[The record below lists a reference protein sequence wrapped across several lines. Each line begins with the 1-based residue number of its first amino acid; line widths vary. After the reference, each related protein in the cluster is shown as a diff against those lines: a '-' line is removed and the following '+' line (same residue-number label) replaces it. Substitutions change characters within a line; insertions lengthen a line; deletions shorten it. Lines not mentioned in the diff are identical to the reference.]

1 MASTPRPRPRS
12 DGSGAWQV
20 YFYYRDTDGKRRQS
34 SETFE
39 EYAEAQWWAELI
51 DKVGVEEALKVLEAT
66 RDTRCDL
73 ILLTTW
79 LHRYVDRLIGV
90 QEDGRRKY
98 RRFIRNDIVPFFGE
112 GAPLEAVTQDTDAAW
127 IVYLEQDR
135 GNSPKTIANKHGFLS
150 EALRAAVEQRPS
162 PLLDAYGGRRGLPA
176 CGG

>member
-12 DGSGAWQV
+12 DGSVAWQV
-20 YFYYRDTDGKRRQS
+20 YFHYRDTDRKRRQS

-51 DKVGVEEALKVLEAT
+51 DEVGVEEALKVLEAT
-66 RDTRCDL
+66 RDTGCDG

-79 LHRYVDRLIGV
+79 LHRCVDRLVGV

-98 RRFIRNDIVPFFGE
+98 RRFIRNDIFGE

-127 IVYLEQDR
+127 IVYLEQGR
-135 GNSPKTIANKHGFLS
+135 GNSPRRSPTSTVFSARPC
-150 EALRAAVEQRPS
+150 ALHHRQQRCPPILTRPS
-162 PLLDAYGGRRGLPA
+162 SSTGSSSA
-176 CGG
+176 